1 MPASAAQVRSWTFRK
16 TNWKRFTSLARRGAR
31 RGGLC
36 ALSSTTGYFPDG
48 AKPLKGMKGVIEIVS
63 DFNKDA
69 YRAVYA
75 TKLDERLYVLH
86 VFQKKSKSG
95 IKTPQEELE
104 LIKRR
109 LKTAQV
115 IARGSI

>member
-1 MPASAAQVRSWTFRK
+1 MQDEVGYALYQAQ
-16 TNWKRFTSLARRGAR
+16 L
-31 RGGLC
+31 
-36 ALSSTTGYFPDG
+36 GYFPDG